1 MFDPEPACKTLFG
14 PVLRAYYHKYV
25 HSILTLPPP
34 KVSLTKPSQANLAPL
49 YSQLLICIWHHGVLC
64 GQLGQALFVNNCALQ
79 VFSKP
84 VQGLLNLLNLL
95 NQVPD
100 CMIGVKLLT
109 IMPWGPWILQEFIF
123 IIYVKKVVFFCLECR
138 KEEGF
143 YLAMLMI
150 LGLNWFSH
158 IFLMQIGIVLD
169 IIVSGKRKGSLW
181 SSGFSGTFLYP
192 PRCKGQHVDIY
203 KLNFVSEAS
212 ETIYL
217 NCCYYLCL
225 TCFFVHLLIIFFVS
239 YLFQVLAW
247 FPRTFAQD
255 FMDLLPTMLSQES
268 AVEVSTNIGPRHT
281 IYCMI
286 NHRNNQYYMYAFL
299 SETEQKTKKFLWMS
313 YF

>member
-1 MFDPEPACKTLFG
+1 M
-14 PVLRAYYHKYV
+14 
-25 HSILTLPPP
+25 S
-34 KVSLTKPSQANLAPL
+34 
-49 YSQLLICIWHHGVLC
+49 
-64 GQLGQALFVNNCALQ
+64 
-79 VFSKP
+79 
-84 VQGLLNLLNLL
+84 
-95 NQVPD
+95 
-100 CMIGVKLLT
+100 
-109 IMPWGPWILQEFIF
+109 WGPWILQEFIF

-158 IFLMQIGIVLD
+158 IFLMQIGISLGYYCVWEKEGQLVELWVFWD
-169 IIVSGKRKGSLW
+169 VPVSPKMQ
-181 SSGFSGTFLYP
+181 GTTCGHLQIKFCVRSFRDNISKLLLLFMSYLFL
-192 PRCKGQHVDIY
+192 CAFINH
-203 KLNFVSEAS
+203 
-212 ETIYL
+212 
-217 NCCYYLCL
+217 
-225 TCFFVHLLIIFFVS
+225 FFVS